1 MIDLLAPSEP
11 GPFSDGTL
19 APHSLVRMK
28 EFSRNF
34 GRSFLPRPT
43 RPNPARGASHVQ
55 RRQQGRC
62 VFFSYVHIFKIN
74 MIAPRTR
81 SICLPSPSLRRK
93 QTRAKALPP
102 PPPLPPVNNT
112 VAARFM
118 VRRRGFRLSL
128 LQPSSPNSGRAGTPT
143 RAGGGQENPVPSLPA
158 HGNGGGGSGAGAGGG
173 VGDDCG
179 NGDGT
184 WGFSGRGAG
193 GGLATAGASTVARE
207 ISLEMSPCVPVHA
220 RCGFVIEREGVRGV
234 GRQ

>member
-81 SICLPSPSLRRK
+81 SICLPSRSLRRK

-102 PPPLPPVNNT
+102 PPPPPPREQHRRGQVYGPPSRLPA
-112 VAARFM
+112 VAAAAVVPELRA
-118 VRRRGFRLSL
+118 
-128 LQPSSPNSGRAGTPT
+128 SGDSD
-143 RAGGGQENPVPSLPA
+143 E
-158 HGNGGGGSGAGAGGG
+158 GGGGSRKPRPLSSRS
-173 VGDDCG
+173 
-179 NGDGT
+179 
-184 WGFSGRGAG
+184 WQR
-193 GGLATAGASTVARE
+193 R
-207 ISLEMSPCVPVHA
+207 
-220 RCGFVIEREGVRGV
+220 RR
-234 GRQ
+234 